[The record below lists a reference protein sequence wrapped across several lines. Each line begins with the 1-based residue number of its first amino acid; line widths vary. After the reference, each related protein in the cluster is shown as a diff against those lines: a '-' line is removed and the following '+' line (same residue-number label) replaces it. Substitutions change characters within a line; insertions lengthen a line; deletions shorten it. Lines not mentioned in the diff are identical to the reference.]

1 MSASNGFSDP
11 ATGRGGGAPSARRAW
26 FTLKRRR
33 HLPGWVSWSMVW
45 LVRLLRR
52 TCRLRVVDP
61 CGYLASC
68 QPCPVVFVLW
78 HNRLLFLGDC
88 FPRDIRR
95 RTAVLVS
102 ASRDGEYATAF
113 ARRFCFRTV
122 RGSSSRGGHRAL
134 RQLKRSIDGGS
145 SAAITLDGPRGPR
158 YEAHPGAAML
168 ARLCGV
174 PVVPLSLNAPAR
186 WELRSWDRTQI
197 PKPFSR
203 LELHI
208 GAPMQF
214 ARAEARGVDVATARI
229 RDALLAITADDSAA
243 PRRPARQ
250 QS

>member
-33 HLPGWVSWSMVW
+33 HLPGWVSWSMAC

-61 CGYLASC
+61 CGYLASR
-68 QPCPVVFVLW
+68 QPWPVVFVLW

-134 RQLKRSIDGGS
+134 RQLKRRIDGGS
-145 SAAITLDGPRGPR
+145 SVAITLDGPRGPR
-158 YEAHPGAAML
+158 YVLQPGVLKVAQVA
-168 ARLCGV
+168 GV
-174 PVVPLSLNAPAR
+174 PVMCYHVRYGSAWRLRTWDGMVVPR
-186 WELRSWDRTQI
+186 
-197 PKPFSR
+197 PFSR
-203 LELHI
+203 LRIVFDEVLEVPRGI
-208 GAPMQF
+208 DEDGF
-214 ARAEARGVDVATARI
+214 ATMRRGFEERMRRGVDDLDWK
-229 RDALLAITADDSAA
+229 RDEEV
-243 PRRPARQ
+243 
-250 QS
+250 